1 MADKK
6 KVEKAT
12 EKKVDK
18 KVADKKGA
26 ENKKPGPAS
35 TIPQKVSN
43 KDIRK
48 ARQAAKAKKE
58 RIPVGMN
65 PKDYADAAFKKKVTI
80 IMGSILL
87 AFIVGLTVFLIV
99 TKVQY
104 DFDGQR
110 DEIREQLAAAGD
122 DEVKRAE
129 VHIELDEKNHNYWI
143 TTLNA
148 NYQRPLDDPEFGYY
162 TGATITL
169 EGQFVKRVYSEEY
182 VEYWVYRTHD
192 DHDHAGEEDHD
203 HEETTLGMGQTTT
216 EDLDT
221 KIPLSDMDD
230 VILIV
235 LEDDAEIPED
245 GTWVRIT
252 GTLGPDANYSLPA
265 VYDVEMTVIE
275 NPEEA
280 H

>member
-6 KVEKAT
+6 KVEKADS
-12 EKKVDK
+12 KKKGTDK
-18 KVADKKGA
+18 KKT
-26 ENKKPGPAS
+26 GPAS
-35 TIPQKVSN
+35 TIPKKVSN

-58 RIPVGMN
+58 RIPAGMD

-87 AFIVGLTVFLIV
+87 AFIIGLVVFLLI
-99 TKVQY
+99 TKDKY

-110 DEIREQLAAAGD
+110 DEIRAELAAAGD
-122 DEVKRAE
+122 DEAKRGEVK
-129 VHIELDEKNHNYWI
+129 IELNEENHNYWI

-148 NYQRPLDDPEFGYY
+148 SYQLPLEDPEFGYY

-169 EGQFVKRVYSEEY
+169 EGQFVKRVYSEKY
-182 VEYWVYRTHD
+182 IEYWVYRTHD
-192 DHDHAGEEDHD
+192 DHDHAGEDAHD
-203 HEETTLGMGQTTT
+203 HEETTLGMGETTT
-216 EDLDT
+216 ENLDT
-221 KIPLSDMDD
+221 KIPLAELNDP
-230 VILIV
+230 ILIV
-235 LEDDAEIPED
+235 LDDDAEIPED

-275 NPEEA
+275 NPEE

>member
-6 KVEKAT
+6 KVEKADSN
-12 EKKVDK
+12 KKGTDK
-18 KVADKKGA
+18 KKT
-26 ENKKPGPAS
+26 GPAS
-35 TIPQKVSN
+35 TIPKKVSN

-58 RIPVGMN
+58 RIPAGMD

-87 AFIVGLTVFLIV
+87 AFIIGLVVFLLI
-99 TKVQY
+99 TKDKY

-110 DEIREQLAAAGD
+110 DEIRAELAAAGD
-122 DEVKRAE
+122 DEAKRAA
-129 VHIELDEKNHNYWI
+129 VKIELNEENHNYWI

-148 NYQRPLDDPEFGYY
+148 SYQLPLEDPEFGYY

-169 EGQFVKRVYSEEY
+169 EGQFVKRVYSEKY
-182 VEYWVYRTHD
+182 IEYWVYRTHD
-192 DHDHAGEEDHD
+192 DHEHAGEDAHDHE
-203 HEETTLGMGQTTT
+203 HEETTLGMGASVT
-216 EDLDT
+216 ESLDT
-221 KIPLSDMDD
+221 KIPLAELNDP
-230 VILIV
+230 ILIV

-252 GTLGPDANYSLPA
+252 GTLGPDCNYPLPA

-275 NPEEA
+275 NPEE